1 MNLKERGMTVG
12 DLCIIFIIILTTT
25 ILVKRF
31 SNDKK
36 TSINLSNQENIYYE
50 KTLLSSLY
58 LNYFSL

>member
-12 DLCIIFIIILTTT
+12 DLCIILIIILTTT

-36 TSINLSNQENIYYE
+36 TSINLINQENIYYE
-50 KTLLSSLY
+50 KTSLSSLY

>member
-12 DLCIIFIIILTTT
+12 DLCIILIIILTTT

-50 KTLLSSLY
+50 KTSLSSLY

>member
-12 DLCIIFIIILTTT
+12 DLCIILIIILTTT
-25 ILVKRF
+25 LLVKRF

-50 KTLLSSLY
+50 KTSLSSLY